1 MKGNL
6 FVRKI
11 SLQSDEYVCI
21 KCHNIFKSKAA
32 FDDHIVKEHP
42 ELTSSDVVRHTKKH
56 NVKQRPCGHCEKT
69 FKTKKALDDHIIKNH
84 EEFISSISHKIHK
97 CGYCSFK
104 TAVQVHLASHM
115 SKHPESGCAV
125 KRKRQ
130 QLQCIH
136 CNKTFQGKKAL
147 DDHIIRKHE
156 EFIASVSYKIRQCE
170 HCSYKTAMSSHFVRH
185 MKRHTKVEPD
195 VKQITCSYCDKR
207 FKSKQTLD
215 DHIIKKHKEFIASI
229 SSKLHQCTYC
239 NYKTTKPSCL
249 ADHITSKHPETGF
262 SREVKRGERN
272 VKQFPCVH
280 CDSMFKSKRA
290 LDGHVFKNHK
300 EFITSVTNKIH
311 ECQRCSYTTINRDNL
326 ATHRLKYHDAV
337 KVVQK
342 DL

>member
-1 MKGNL
+1 
-6 FVRKI
+6 
-11 SLQSDEYVCI
+11 
-21 KCHNIFKSKAA
+21 
-32 FDDHIVKEHP
+32 
-42 ELTSSDVVRHTKKH
+42 
-56 NVKQRPCGHCEKT
+56 
-69 FKTKKALDDHIIKNH
+69 
-84 EEFISSISHKIHK
+84 
-97 CGYCSFK
+97 
-104 TAVQVHLASHM
+104 M

-262 SREVKRGERN
+262 SREVKRRSCIHCEKTFKTTASLSDHVIKNHQEFVASVSSKVHQCDYCSYKTTNRSNYVHHMARHLGGERN

>member
-1 MKGNL
+1 
-6 FVRKI
+6 
-11 SLQSDEYVCI
+11 
-21 KCHNIFKSKAA
+21 
-32 FDDHIVKEHP
+32 
-42 ELTSSDVVRHTKKH
+42 
-56 NVKQRPCGHCEKT
+56 
-69 FKTKKALDDHIIKNH
+69 
-84 EEFISSISHKIHK
+84 
-97 CGYCSFK
+97 
-104 TAVQVHLASHM
+104 M

-156 EFIASVSYKIRQCE
+156 EFIHQCDY
-170 HCSYKTAMSSHFVRH
+170 CSYKTTNRSNYVHHMARH
-185 MKRHTKVEPD
+185 
-195 VKQITCSYCDKR
+195 
-207 FKSKQTLD
+207 L
-215 DHIIKKHKEFIASI
+215 
-229 SSKLHQCTYC
+229 
-239 NYKTTKPSCL
+239 
-249 ADHITSKHPETGF
+249 G
-262 SREVKRGERN
+262 GERN

>member
-156 EFIASVSYKIRQCE
+156 EFIASVSYK
-170 HCSYKTAMSSHFVRH
+170 
-185 MKRHTKVEPD
+185 
-195 VKQITCSYCDKR
+195 
-207 FKSKQTLD
+207 
-215 DHIIKKHKEFIASI
+215 
-229 SSKLHQCTYC
+229 LHQCTYC

-262 SREVKRGERN
+262 SREVKRRSCIHCEKTFKTTASLSDHVIKNHQEFVASVSSKVHQCDYCSYKTTNRSNYVHHMARHLGGERN